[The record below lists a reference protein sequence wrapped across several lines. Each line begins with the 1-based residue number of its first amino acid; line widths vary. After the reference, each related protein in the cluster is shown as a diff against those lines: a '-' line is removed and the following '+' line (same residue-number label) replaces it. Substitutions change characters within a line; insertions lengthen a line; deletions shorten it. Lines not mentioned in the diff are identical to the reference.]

1 MLRNTILRDI
11 RKIDNPA
18 VLNQLFEYLQ
28 LLKKNTNSQRGNTAA
43 VLRFAGSIGNAEAK
57 EMKQI
62 IEREFNTIEGEY
74 GKK

>member
-28 LLKKNTNSQRGNTAA
+28 LLKKNMILQRGNTSQ
-43 VLRFAGSIGNAEAK
+43 VLRFAGTISNAEAK
-57 EMKQI
+57 EMRQVT
-62 IEREFNTIEGEY
+62 ESEFNTIEGEW
-74 GKK
+74 

>member
-28 LLKKNTNSQRGNTAA
+28 LLKKNVNTQQGNTAA
-43 VLRFAGSIGNAEAK
+43 VDLLNGKPEIIASING
-57 EMKQI
+57 
-62 IEREFNTIEGEY
+62 FDLVCLPVTVCGEKY
-74 GKK
+74 LQ

>member
-28 LLKKNTNSQRGNTAA
+28 LLKKNVNTQRGNTAA
-43 VLRFAGSIGNAEAK
+43 VLSFAGTIGNVEAK
-57 EMKQI
+57 AVKQVV
-62 IEREFNTIEGEY
+62 ENEFNTIEGEW
-74 GKK
+74 